1 MAEMMKHIVY
11 DEEERRMLPPDVPHL
26 MHISDNEWME
36 NGHLHLMHQHS
47 DCFEVLLIHKERDC
61 IHWAITSMKSVKET
75 SYCATILRCM
85 RKFPKTWQGISDALF
100 AITNLCMPGLPSNH
114 LIDERQCPVF
124 ISLDQFMISVH

>member
-26 MHISDNEWME
+26 MHINDNEWME

-47 DCFEVLLIHKERDC
+47 DCFEVLLIHKGRDC

-75 SYCATILRCM
+75 SYCATVIRCM
-85 RKFPKTWQGISDALF
+85 RKFPRHGRDIRRSV
-100 AITNLCMPGLPSNH
+100 LPSPICVCRDF
-114 LIDERQCPVF
+114 LPTT
-124 ISLDQFMISVH
+124 